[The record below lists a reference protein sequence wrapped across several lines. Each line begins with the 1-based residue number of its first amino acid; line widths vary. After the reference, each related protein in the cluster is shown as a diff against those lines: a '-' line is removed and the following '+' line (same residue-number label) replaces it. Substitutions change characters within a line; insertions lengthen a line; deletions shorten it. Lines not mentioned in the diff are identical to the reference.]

1 MNCSTPYFLTCICH
15 STMSSHSIGAPSLRR
30 PMLLLC
36 QRSLI
41 FSNPCLFSVS
51 VYVDKR
57 VVVNRYA
64 LHWLSNC
71 LETETC
77 WRNSSLDQIR
87 TE

>member
-51 VYVDKR
+51 VYVDKIR
-57 VVVNRYA
+57 G
-64 LHWLSNC
+64 LWLIDVHC
-71 LETETC
+71 TGCPIVWKRKPVGGILV
-77 WRNSSLDQIR
+77 
-87 TE
+87 